1 MYFKHSRVCVC
12 VSHLADLVEGV
23 LSISS
28 SVFEVV
34 MSWKC
39 PVNVP
44 GDGTVLRG
52 LLTTRQT
59 KRRSRWV
66 KSSED
71 AVSQT
76 EIQSLNDAQ
85 ILLNNTVKIF
95 HRGPAVVSV
104 HQYVQFQFYFCSI

>member
-1 MYFKHSRVCVC
+1 M
-12 VSHLADLVEGV
+12 
-23 LSISS
+23 
-28 SVFEVV
+28 
-34 MSWKC
+34 
-39 PVNVP
+39 
-44 GDGTVLRG
+44 
-52 LLTTRQT
+52 
-59 KRRSRWV
+59 

-85 ILLNNTVKIF
+85 ILLNTVKVF